1 MAEPGPDCSSL
12 LDEDLS
18 SFVFSYLADSQY
30 EVSGEE
36 HLYSDF
42 PEIDLSQLDAS
53 DFDSASCFSEL
64 QWCGEHSETDS
75 SQYSTDDSELFQIID
90 SENEALLAA
99 LTETLDDIQGD
110 DMGLAAFRTM
120 EEGDTLNHAYTSPAP
135 SPKPTAPVT
144 GGPPPAPEFDE
155 LSLVE
160 GPRDRRAS
168 VPQAQS
174 RSCTELHRHL
184 TSITPCSQTKP
195 SEAPEECPSAGHHPS
210 PGDCAHHEDDSDSS
224 EDSLSSGDSVT
235 PPSSAEDGSGSQF
248 SCEGEMHSVVELI
261 RYMHTYCLPPRKLP
275 AHDATDAKP
284 QPCSSPFKRAKPD
297 CPAQPGPPGSA
308 QSQPGCAWQAAGDCK
323 KPGASFSILKELL
336 ARDLLCD
343 VSKPYRL
350 GKPVYAALAR
360 PPGSCSPVPP
370 ARDGEDVSGTC
381 TSRLKMAPEKGE
393 PQQSPRAQAEA
404 PRELGG
410 HEDDAGKQE
419 DTPVTALGKMPRK
432 QDNTVYAVRR
442 SKRLN
447 PELGH
452 WLSFLDE
459 PPPEPS
465 GPLGCREA
473 APCPVLEGFSA
484 EEPAAEVEVGG
495 TAPLA
500 EPQPL
505 SLGSPVDGEVGNG
518 AESRHCAL
526 LEQTETPRCLTL
538 SLVQTDPAFGKRN
551 FEPMLTVELCG
562 TAGLT
567 PPTTPPY
574 KPAEEDLYKPDIPQE
589 PGKEDGMAPSP
600 GGTGDVAASRKA
612 PRKHP
617 ERTELFAHLSRAA
630 ATRPTLHEQQGLLK
644 RPFSRSFG
652 DHDYCQVLKPEASL
666 QRKVLKS
673 WEPTSQVE
681 TEHKRKVPAAHYQ
694 GLELG
699 KEVDSEMLWKDGVKQ
714 LRDQEIRASLTKHFG
729 FLDSALDD
737 EDMGFCKTPEYD
749 TVFEDSCS
757 ESGSPL
763 EEEDEEEEEEEE
775 EEERGNTQLCLRRNP
790 LSRTTLHYC
799 SRSRSSSG
807 SSCCRSRSPASRRTF
822 RCENGEQCQGGN
834 GHRGQLEKKREKAI
848 GEGRVVYIRNL
859 SSSMSS
865 SELKK
870 RFEVFGEIVEC
881 QVLSRTNRGDK
892 YGFIT
897 YRYSEHAAL
906 SLKNGPSLRKRNE
919 PSFQLSSGGLGRFWT
934 RYADL
939 DCGTEESSSASVKSK
954 YETMDFDSLLQE
966 AQLSLHRQAHSP
978 ELLALTSP
986 WDGYGFFQPGEQC
999 AGRWA
1004 EKREDPPLPGGGGSS
1019 VLPALSLSASF
1030 AVGVLLPALS
1040 PMAEAGAVARLK
1052 DELTCPICLC
1062 IYCNPVTLGCGHSF
1076 CKRCIKE
1083 AWRCQQGH
1091 PSCPLCHYYIDL
1103 SKELM
1108 PNFHLRN
1115 IVQNFMDAPAN
1126 QEEEKQEVQCKEEE
1140 ESSGQQEEVILCDFC
1155 LQEPQPAVKTC
1166 LTCEASLCQAHLSKH
1181 CTNVPQKNHILVEP
1195 CGAQALAERKCLQHG
1210 KLLECYCENDKVCI
1224 CMMCCVLTSHKDH
1237 MVISLE
1243 EAFHQ
1248 AQHVLPETLKKVKKH
1263 EAALDR
1269 SIANLQ
1275 RQEEQVKVC
1284 SKAPYHFK
1292 EGCMLVTDEIRLLQQ
1307 FKPGKLFP
1315 RLNIF
1320 IEDLDKGIEC
1330 TLSKFTDDSKL
1341 SGSVDLL
1348 EGRKALQREL
1358 NRLDRWAKN
1367 NCMRFSKAKCQA
1379 LHMGHNNPSYRLGEE
1394 WLESCLAG
1402 KDLGVLINSS

>member
-1 MAEPGPDCSSL
+1 MWK
-12 LDEDLS
+12 
-18 SFVFSYLADSQY
+18 Y

-144 GGPPPAPEFDE
+144 GGPSPAPEFDE
-155 LSLVE
+155 LSLLKKLLLSPSHVPPSCEAQRDGTARRPGTPKSRPARPCTKVE

-184 TSITPCSQTKP
+184 TSTTPCSQTKAP
-195 SEAPEECPSAGHHPS
+195 QAPEECSSGGHHPS

-235 PPSSAEDGSGSQF
+235 PLSSAEDGSGSQL

-275 AHDATDAKP
+275 TRDPADTKP

-308 QSQPGCAWQAAGDCK
+308 QSRPGCAWQAAGGCK

-370 ARDGEDVSGTC
+370 ARDGEDASGTC
-381 TSRLKMAPEKGE
+381 TSRVKTAPEKAE
-393 PQQSPRAQAEA
+393 PRQSPGAEA
-404 PRELGG
+404 EALQELSG
-410 HEDDAGKQE
+410 HEDNGGKQE
-419 DTPVTALGKMPRK
+419 GTSGTAVGKVARK

-452 WLSFLDE
+452 WLSFLDG

-465 GPLGCREA
+465 VPLACREA

-495 TAPLA
+495 TAASA

-518 AESRHCAL
+518 AESRRCAL

-538 SLVQTDPAFGKRN
+538 SLAQTDPAFGKRN
-551 FEPMLTVELCG
+551 FESMLTVELCG

-600 GGTGDVAASRKA
+600 GGAGDVAASRKA

-630 ATRPTLHEQQGLLK
+630 TTRPVLPEQQGLLK

-652 DHDYCQVLKPEASL
+652 DHDYCQVLKPEAAL

-694 GLELG
+694 GLDLG
-699 KEVDSEMLWKDGVKQ
+699 KEAGSEMLWKDGVKQ

-729 FLDSALDD
+729 FLDTALDD
-737 EDMGFCKTPEYD
+737 EDMVFCKTPEYD

-757 ESGSPL
+757 ESGSPV

-775 EEERGNTQLCLRRNP
+775 EEHGNTKLCLRRNP
-790 LSRTTLHYC
+790 LSRTSLHYC

-822 RCENGEQCQGGN
+822 RCENGEQCQGGS
-834 GHRGQLEKKREKAI
+834 GHRGQLEKRREKAI

-919 PSFQLSSGGLGRFWT
+919 PSFQLSSGGLGRFFWT

-939 DCGTEESSSASVKSK
+939 DCGTEESSPAPVKSK

-966 AQLSLHRQAHSP
+966 AQLSLHR
-978 ELLALTSP
+978 
-986 WDGYGFFQPGEQC
+986 
-999 AGRWA
+999 
-1004 EKREDPPLPGGGGSS
+1004 
-1019 VLPALSLSASF
+1019 
-1030 AVGVLLPALS
+1030 
-1040 PMAEAGAVARLK
+1040 
-1052 DELTCPICLC
+1052 
-1062 IYCNPVTLGCGHSF
+1062 
-1076 CKRCIKE
+1076 
-1083 AWRCQQGH
+1083 
-1091 PSCPLCHYYIDL
+1091 
-1103 SKELM
+1103 
-1108 PNFHLRN
+1108 
-1115 IVQNFMDAPAN
+1115 
-1126 QEEEKQEVQCKEEE
+1126 
-1140 ESSGQQEEVILCDFC
+1140 
-1155 LQEPQPAVKTC
+1155 
-1166 LTCEASLCQAHLSKH
+1166 
-1181 CTNVPQKNHILVEP
+1181 
-1195 CGAQALAERKCLQHG
+1195 
-1210 KLLECYCENDKVCI
+1210 
-1224 CMMCCVLTSHKDH
+1224 
-1237 MVISLE
+1237 
-1243 EAFHQ
+1243 
-1248 AQHVLPETLKKVKKH
+1248 
-1263 EAALDR
+1263 
-1269 SIANLQ
+1269 
-1275 RQEEQVKVC
+1275 
-1284 SKAPYHFK
+1284 
-1292 EGCMLVTDEIRLLQQ
+1292 
-1307 FKPGKLFP
+1307 
-1315 RLNIF
+1315 
-1320 IEDLDKGIEC
+1320 
-1330 TLSKFTDDSKL
+1330 
-1341 SGSVDLL
+1341 
-1348 EGRKALQREL
+1348 
-1358 NRLDRWAKN
+1358 
-1367 NCMRFSKAKCQA
+1367 
-1379 LHMGHNNPSYRLGEE
+1379 
-1394 WLESCLAG
+1394 
-1402 KDLGVLINSS
+1402 

>member
-120 EEGDTLNHAYTSPAP
+120 EEGDTLNQAYTSPAP

-155 LSLVE
+155 LSLLKKLLLSPSHVPPSCEAQRDGSTRRLGTPKSRPARPYTKVE
-160 GPRDRRAS
+160 GPRERRAS

-184 TSITPCSQTKP
+184 TATAPCPQTKAP
-195 SEAPEECPSAGHHPS
+195 QTPEECPSSRHHLS

-235 PPSSAEDGSGSQF
+235 PSSSAEDGSSSQF

-275 AHDATDAKP
+275 TRDAADAKP

-297 CPAQPGPPGSA
+297 CPGQPGLPSSA
-308 QSQPGCAWQAAGDCK
+308 QSRPGCAWQAAAGCK

-350 GKPVYAALAR
+350 SKPVYAALAR

-370 ARDGEDVSGTC
+370 AQDGEDVTEIC
-381 TSRLKMAPEKGE
+381 TSRAKMAPEKGE
-393 PQQSPRAQAEA
+393 PRQSPRAEAEA
-404 PRELGG
+404 PQEPCGL
-410 HEDDAGKQE
+410 EDDAGKR
-419 DTPVTALGKMPRK
+419 TGVLGTAPGKMARK
-432 QDNTVYAVRR
+432 QESTVYAVRR

-459 PPPEPS
+459 PSPEPS
-465 GPLGCREA
+465 VPQEAGNSRGTLASREPA
-473 APCPVLEGFSA
+473 LCPALEGFSA
-484 EEPAAEVEVGG
+484 EEPAAEVEVGD
-495 TAPLA
+495 TAPLV

-505 SLGSPVDGEVGNG
+505 SLGSPGDSEVGNG
-518 AESRHCAL
+518 AESQRCAL
-526 LEQTETPRCLTL
+526 LEQAETPRCLTL
-538 SLVQTDPAFGKRN
+538 SLAQTDSTFGKRN

-589 PGKEDGMAPSP
+589 PGKEDGTAPIP
-600 GGTGDVAASRKA
+600 GGGGDTAASRKG

-630 ATRPTLHEQQGLLK
+630 GRPTLPEQQGVLK

-652 DHDYCQVLKPEASL
+652 DHDYCQVLKPEAAL

-673 WEPTSQVE
+673 WEPPGQVE
-681 TEHKRKVPAAHYQ
+681 TEHKRRVPAAHYQ
-694 GLELG
+694 GLDLG
-699 KEVDSEMLWKDGVKQ
+699 SKEAGSEMLWKDGVKQ

-729 FLDSALDD
+729 FLDSALEE
-737 EDMGFCKTPEYD
+737 EDMVFCKTPEYD

-757 ESGSPL
+757 ESGSPV

-775 EEERGNTQLCLRRNP
+775 EEHGDTKLCLRRNP
-790 LSRTTLHYC
+790 LSRTSLHYC

-822 RCENGEQCQGGN
+822 RCENSQQCQGGS
-834 GHRGQLEKKREKAI
+834 GHRGQLEKRREKAI

-906 SLKNGPSLRKRNE
+906 SLKNGTSLRKRNE
-919 PSFQLSSGGLGRFWT
+919 PSFQLSSGGLGHFFWT

-939 DCGTEESSSASVKSK
+939 DCSAEESSSAPVKSK

-966 AQLSLHRQAHSP
+966 AQLSLHR
-978 ELLALTSP
+978 
-986 WDGYGFFQPGEQC
+986 
-999 AGRWA
+999 
-1004 EKREDPPLPGGGGSS
+1004 
-1019 VLPALSLSASF
+1019 
-1030 AVGVLLPALS
+1030 
-1040 PMAEAGAVARLK
+1040 
-1052 DELTCPICLC
+1052 
-1062 IYCNPVTLGCGHSF
+1062 
-1076 CKRCIKE
+1076 
-1083 AWRCQQGH
+1083 
-1091 PSCPLCHYYIDL
+1091 
-1103 SKELM
+1103 
-1108 PNFHLRN
+1108 
-1115 IVQNFMDAPAN
+1115 
-1126 QEEEKQEVQCKEEE
+1126 
-1140 ESSGQQEEVILCDFC
+1140 
-1155 LQEPQPAVKTC
+1155 
-1166 LTCEASLCQAHLSKH
+1166 
-1181 CTNVPQKNHILVEP
+1181 
-1195 CGAQALAERKCLQHG
+1195 
-1210 KLLECYCENDKVCI
+1210 
-1224 CMMCCVLTSHKDH
+1224 
-1237 MVISLE
+1237 
-1243 EAFHQ
+1243 
-1248 AQHVLPETLKKVKKH
+1248 
-1263 EAALDR
+1263 
-1269 SIANLQ
+1269 
-1275 RQEEQVKVC
+1275 
-1284 SKAPYHFK
+1284 
-1292 EGCMLVTDEIRLLQQ
+1292 
-1307 FKPGKLFP
+1307 
-1315 RLNIF
+1315 
-1320 IEDLDKGIEC
+1320 
-1330 TLSKFTDDSKL
+1330 
-1341 SGSVDLL
+1341 
-1348 EGRKALQREL
+1348 
-1358 NRLDRWAKN
+1358 
-1367 NCMRFSKAKCQA
+1367 
-1379 LHMGHNNPSYRLGEE
+1379 
-1394 WLESCLAG
+1394 
-1402 KDLGVLINSS
+1402 

>member
-1 MAEPGPDCSSL
+1 MAEPDCSSL

-42 PEIDLSQLDAS
+42 PEIDLSQLDTS
-53 DFDSASCFSEL
+53 DFDSAGYFSEL

-144 GGPPPAPEFDE
+144 GGPPPVPEFDE
-155 LSLVE
+155 LSLLKKLLLSPSHVPPSCEAQRDGSARRLGTPKSRPTRPCTKVE

-168 VPQAQS
+168 VPQAQG

-184 TSITPCSQTKP
+184 TSSLPCPQTKAP
-195 SEAPEECPSAGHHPS
+195 QAPEECPSGHHHLP
-210 PGDCAHHEDDSDSS
+210 PGNCTHHEDDSDSS

-235 PPSSAEDGSGSQF
+235 PISSAEDGSSRQF
-248 SCEGEMHSVVELI
+248 SCGGEMHSVVELI

-275 AHDATDAKP
+275 ARDAADAKP
-284 QPCSSPFKRAKPD
+284 QLCSSPLKRAKPD
-297 CPAQPGPPGSA
+297 CPMQPGPPGSS
-308 QSQPGCAWQAAGDCK
+308 QSRPGCTWQGAGGCK

-360 PPGSCSPVPP
+360 PPGSCSPVLP
-370 ARDGEDVSGTC
+370 AHDGEDAGGTC
-381 TSRLKMAPEKGE
+381 TSRTKMAPEKGE
-393 PQQSPRAQAEA
+393 LRQSPRAEAEA
-404 PRELGG
+404 PREPGDL
-410 HEDDAGKQE
+410 EDDAGKRAG
-419 DTPVTALGKMPRK
+419 ALGAATGKVTRK
-432 QDNTVYAVRR
+432 QESTIYAVRR

-465 GPLGCREA
+465 ITRETGDGHGPRDALACREP
-473 APCPVLEGFSA
+473 APCPALEGFSA

-495 TAPLA
+495 TEEGDGGGTAPPV

-505 SLGSPVDGEVGNG
+505 SVGSLGDSEVGDG
-518 AESRHCAL
+518 AENRHCAL
-526 LEQTETPRCLTL
+526 LEQAETPRCLTL
-538 SLVQTDPAFGKRN
+538 SLAQTDSTFGKRN

-589 PGKEDGMAPSP
+589 PGKEDRTAPSP
-600 GGTGDVAASRKA
+600 GGAGDAGDAAASRKA

-630 ATRPTLHEQQGLLK
+630 GRPALLEQQGMLK

-652 DHDYCQVLKPEASL
+652 DHDYCQVLKPEAAL

-673 WEPTSQVE
+673 WEPLGQVE
-681 TEHKRKVPAAHYQ
+681 MEHKRRVPAAHYQ
-694 GLELG
+694 GLDLSG
-699 KEVDSEMLWKDGVKQ
+699 KEAGSDMLWKDGVKQ

-737 EDMGFCKTPEYD
+737 EDMVFCKTPEYD

-757 ESGSPL
+757 ESGSL
-763 EEEDEEEEEEEE
+763 VEEEEEEEE
-775 EEERGNTQLCLRRNP
+775 EHGDTKLCLQRNP
-790 LSRTTLHYC
+790 LSRTSLHYS

-807 SSCCRSRSPASRRTF
+807 SSCCRSRSPTSRRTF
-822 RCENGEQCQGGN
+822 RCENGEQCQGGS
-834 GHRGQLEKKREKAI
+834 GHRGQLEKRREKAI
-848 GEGRVVYIRNL
+848 GEGRVVYVRNL

-906 SLKNGPSLRKRNE
+906 SLKNGTSLRKRNE
-919 PSFQLSSGGLGRFWT
+919 PSFQLSSGGLGHFFWT

-939 DCGTEESSSASVKSK
+939 DCSAEESSPAPVKSK

-966 AQLSLHRQAHSP
+966 AQLSLHR
-978 ELLALTSP
+978 
-986 WDGYGFFQPGEQC
+986 
-999 AGRWA
+999 
-1004 EKREDPPLPGGGGSS
+1004 
-1019 VLPALSLSASF
+1019 
-1030 AVGVLLPALS
+1030 
-1040 PMAEAGAVARLK
+1040 
-1052 DELTCPICLC
+1052 
-1062 IYCNPVTLGCGHSF
+1062 
-1076 CKRCIKE
+1076 
-1083 AWRCQQGH
+1083 
-1091 PSCPLCHYYIDL
+1091 
-1103 SKELM
+1103 
-1108 PNFHLRN
+1108 
-1115 IVQNFMDAPAN
+1115 
-1126 QEEEKQEVQCKEEE
+1126 
-1140 ESSGQQEEVILCDFC
+1140 
-1155 LQEPQPAVKTC
+1155 
-1166 LTCEASLCQAHLSKH
+1166 
-1181 CTNVPQKNHILVEP
+1181 
-1195 CGAQALAERKCLQHG
+1195 
-1210 KLLECYCENDKVCI
+1210 
-1224 CMMCCVLTSHKDH
+1224 
-1237 MVISLE
+1237 
-1243 EAFHQ
+1243 
-1248 AQHVLPETLKKVKKH
+1248 
-1263 EAALDR
+1263 
-1269 SIANLQ
+1269 
-1275 RQEEQVKVC
+1275 
-1284 SKAPYHFK
+1284 
-1292 EGCMLVTDEIRLLQQ
+1292 
-1307 FKPGKLFP
+1307 
-1315 RLNIF
+1315 
-1320 IEDLDKGIEC
+1320 
-1330 TLSKFTDDSKL
+1330 
-1341 SGSVDLL
+1341 
-1348 EGRKALQREL
+1348 
-1358 NRLDRWAKN
+1358 
-1367 NCMRFSKAKCQA
+1367 
-1379 LHMGHNNPSYRLGEE
+1379 
-1394 WLESCLAG
+1394 
-1402 KDLGVLINSS
+1402 

>member
-1 MAEPGPDCSSL
+1 
-12 LDEDLS
+12 
-18 SFVFSYLADSQY
+18 
-30 EVSGEE
+30 SGEE

-120 EEGDTLNHAYTSPAP
+120 EEGDTLIHAYTSPAP

-155 LSLVE
+155 LSLLKKLLLSPSHVSLSCEAQRDGSARHPGAPKSRPARPCTKVE

-184 TSITPCSQTKP
+184 TSSTSCPQTK
-195 SEAPEECPSAGHHPS
+195 APQAPKECPRSHHHPS
-210 PGDCAHHEDDSDSS
+210 PDDCAHLEDDSDSS
-224 EDSLSSGDSVT
+224 EDSLSSSDSVT
-235 PPSSAEDGSGSQF
+235 PPSSADDGSSSQF

-275 AHDATDAKP
+275 ARDAADAKP

-297 CPAQPGPPGSA
+297 CPVQPSPPGST
-308 QSQPGCAWQAAGDCK
+308 QSRPGCAWQAAGGCK

-370 ARDGEDVSGTC
+370 GQDGEDTGGTY
-381 TSRLKMAPEKGE
+381 TSRATMAPEKGE
-393 PQQSPRAQAEA
+393 PRQSPRAEAEA
-404 PRELGG
+404 LREPGG
-410 HEDDAGKQE
+410 FEDDAGKHAG
-419 DTPVTALGKMPRK
+419 TPGAAVGKLVRK
-432 QDNTVYAVRR
+432 QESTVYAVRR

-465 GPLGCREA
+465 
-473 APCPVLEGFSA
+473 
-484 EEPAAEVEVGG
+484 PAAEVEVGG
-495 TAPLA
+495 TEEGDGRSPAPPA

-505 SLGSPVDGEVGNG
+505 SLGSPGDSELGDG
-518 AESRHCAL
+518 AEIRRCAL
-526 LEQTETPRCLTL
+526 LEQAGEGARGLWLCSPLPCVPTLPVL
-538 SLVQTDPAFGKRN
+538 SLPVLQRLVQPRRWGGTGQDGGDRADSCPLFG
-551 FEPMLTVELCG
+551 G
-562 TAGLT
+562 GSGLT

-589 PGKEDGMAPSP
+589 PGKEDGLAPSP
-600 GGTGDVAASRKA
+600 GGAGDTAASRKA

-630 ATRPTLHEQQGLLK
+630 GRPVLPEQQGVLK

-652 DHDYCQVLKPEASL
+652 DHDYCQVLKPEAPL

-673 WEPTSQVE
+673 WEPPGQVE
-681 TEHKRKVPAAHYQ
+681 MEHKRRVPAAHYQ
-694 GLELG
+694 GLDLSQETG
-699 KEVDSEMLWKDGVKQ
+699 SEMLWKDGIKQ

-737 EDMGFCKTPEYD
+737 EDMVFCKTPEYD

-757 ESGSPL
+757 DSGSPV
-763 EEEDEEEEEEEE
+763 EEEEEEEE
-775 EEERGNTQLCLRRNP
+775 EEEHGNTKLCLRRNP
-790 LSRTTLHYC
+790 LSRTSLHYC

-822 RCENGEQCQGGN
+822 RCENGEQCQGGS
-834 GHRGQLEKKREKAI
+834 GHRGQLEKRREKAI

-881 QVLSRTNRGDK
+881 QVLSRTNRGNK

-906 SLKNGPSLRKRNE
+906 SLKNGTSLRKRNE
-919 PSFQLSSGGLGRFWT
+919 PSFQLSSGGLGHFFWT

-939 DCGTEESSSASVKSK
+939 DCGVEESSPAPVKSK

-966 AQLSLHRQAHSP
+966 AQLSLH
-978 ELLALTSP
+978 
-986 WDGYGFFQPGEQC
+986 
-999 AGRWA
+999 
-1004 EKREDPPLPGGGGSS
+1004 
-1019 VLPALSLSASF
+1019 
-1030 AVGVLLPALS
+1030 
-1040 PMAEAGAVARLK
+1040 
-1052 DELTCPICLC
+1052 
-1062 IYCNPVTLGCGHSF
+1062 
-1076 CKRCIKE
+1076 
-1083 AWRCQQGH
+1083 
-1091 PSCPLCHYYIDL
+1091 
-1103 SKELM
+1103 
-1108 PNFHLRN
+1108 
-1115 IVQNFMDAPAN
+1115 
-1126 QEEEKQEVQCKEEE
+1126 
-1140 ESSGQQEEVILCDFC
+1140 
-1155 LQEPQPAVKTC
+1155 
-1166 LTCEASLCQAHLSKH
+1166 
-1181 CTNVPQKNHILVEP
+1181 
-1195 CGAQALAERKCLQHG
+1195 
-1210 KLLECYCENDKVCI
+1210 
-1224 CMMCCVLTSHKDH
+1224 
-1237 MVISLE
+1237 
-1243 EAFHQ
+1243 
-1248 AQHVLPETLKKVKKH
+1248 
-1263 EAALDR
+1263 
-1269 SIANLQ
+1269 
-1275 RQEEQVKVC
+1275 
-1284 SKAPYHFK
+1284 
-1292 EGCMLVTDEIRLLQQ
+1292 
-1307 FKPGKLFP
+1307 
-1315 RLNIF
+1315 
-1320 IEDLDKGIEC
+1320 
-1330 TLSKFTDDSKL
+1330 
-1341 SGSVDLL
+1341 
-1348 EGRKALQREL
+1348 
-1358 NRLDRWAKN
+1358 
-1367 NCMRFSKAKCQA
+1367 
-1379 LHMGHNNPSYRLGEE
+1379 
-1394 WLESCLAG
+1394 
-1402 KDLGVLINSS
+1402 

>member
-1 MAEPGPDCSSL
+1 
-12 LDEDLS
+12 
-18 SFVFSYLADSQY
+18 
-30 EVSGEE
+30 SGEE

-42 PEIDLSQLDAS
+42 PEIDLSQLDAG
-53 DFDSASCFSEL
+53 DLDSGGCFSEL
-64 QWCGEHSETDS
+64 QWGGEHSETDS

-120 EEGDTLNHAYTSPAP
+120 EEGDTLNPATTSPAP

-144 GGPPPAPEFDE
+144 GGPPPAPECDE
-155 LSLVE
+155 LSLLKKLLLSPSPPSCEAQRDGSTRRPGTPKSRPARPCTKVE

-184 TSITPCSQTKP
+184 TSSASCSQTKAP
-195 SEAPEECPSAGHHPS
+195 QAPEECPGSGHHPS
-210 PGDCAHHEDDSDSS
+210 PGDCAHLEDDSDSS
-224 EDSLSSGDSVT
+224 EDSLSSGDSVAAL
-235 PPSSAEDGSGSQF
+235 SSAEDATGSQF
-248 SCEGEMHSVVELI
+248 SCEGELHSVVELI

-275 AHDATDAKP
+275 ARDPADTKP

-297 CPAQPGPPGSA
+297 CAPAPGSA
-308 QSQPGCAWQAAGDCK
+308 QSRPGCAWQAAGGCK

-370 ARDGEDVSGTC
+370 EGEDAGGTC
-381 TSRLKMAPEKGE
+381 TSRAKAAAEKGE
-393 PQQSPRAQAEA
+393 PRQSPGAEA
-404 PRELGG
+404 ELGG
-410 HEDDAGKQE
+410 LEDDAGKQE
-419 DTPVTALGKMPRK
+419 GSPGAGKAARK
-432 QDNTVYAVRR
+432 QDSAVYTVRR

-452 WLSFLDE
+452 WLSFLDD
-459 PPPEPS
+459 PPPES
-465 GPLGCREA
+465 SVPLGCREP

-495 TAPLA
+495 TAPSA

-505 SLGSPVDGEVGNG
+505 CLGSLGDGEVGT
-518 AESRHCAL
+518 ESRRCAL
-526 LEQTETPRCLTL
+526 LEQTGEGGWGLSVCSPSPECPCCPCHPCQTPRCLTL
-538 SLVQTDPAFGKRN
+538 SLAQTTGMGQGRTEGAELTPALSLG
-551 FEPMLTVELCG
+551 G
-562 TAGLT
+562 SGLT

-600 GGTGDVAASRKA
+600 GGAGDAAASRKA

-617 ERTELFAHLSRAA
+617 ERTELFAHLSRAGG
-630 ATRPTLHEQQGLLK
+630 RPLPEQQGLLK

-652 DHDYCQVLKPEASL
+652 DHDYCQVLKPEAAL

-673 WEPTSQVE
+673 WEPPSQVE
-681 TEHKRKVPAAHYQ
+681 TEHKRRVPAAHYQ

-699 KEVDSEMLWKDGVKQ
+699 KDTGTEMLWKDGVKQ

-737 EDMGFCKTPEYD
+737 EDMVFCKTPEYD

-757 ESGSPL
+757 ESGSPVE

-775 EEERGNTQLCLRRNP
+775 EEEHGNTKLCLRRNP
-790 LSRTTLHYC
+790 LSRTSLHYC

-822 RCENGEQCQGGN
+822 RCENGEQCQGGS
-834 GHRGQLEKKREKAI
+834 GHRGQLEKRREKAI

-881 QVLSRTNRGDK
+881 QVLSRTNRGEK

-919 PSFQLSSGGLGRFWT
+919 PSFQLSSGGLGRFFWT

-939 DCGTEESSSASVKSK
+939 DCGTDESSPAPVKSK

-966 AQLSLHRQAHSP
+966 AQLSLH
-978 ELLALTSP
+978 
-986 WDGYGFFQPGEQC
+986 
-999 AGRWA
+999 
-1004 EKREDPPLPGGGGSS
+1004 
-1019 VLPALSLSASF
+1019 
-1030 AVGVLLPALS
+1030 
-1040 PMAEAGAVARLK
+1040 
-1052 DELTCPICLC
+1052 
-1062 IYCNPVTLGCGHSF
+1062 
-1076 CKRCIKE
+1076 
-1083 AWRCQQGH
+1083 
-1091 PSCPLCHYYIDL
+1091 
-1103 SKELM
+1103 
-1108 PNFHLRN
+1108 
-1115 IVQNFMDAPAN
+1115 
-1126 QEEEKQEVQCKEEE
+1126 
-1140 ESSGQQEEVILCDFC
+1140 
-1155 LQEPQPAVKTC
+1155 
-1166 LTCEASLCQAHLSKH
+1166 
-1181 CTNVPQKNHILVEP
+1181 
-1195 CGAQALAERKCLQHG
+1195 
-1210 KLLECYCENDKVCI
+1210 
-1224 CMMCCVLTSHKDH
+1224 
-1237 MVISLE
+1237 
-1243 EAFHQ
+1243 
-1248 AQHVLPETLKKVKKH
+1248 
-1263 EAALDR
+1263 
-1269 SIANLQ
+1269 
-1275 RQEEQVKVC
+1275 
-1284 SKAPYHFK
+1284 
-1292 EGCMLVTDEIRLLQQ
+1292 
-1307 FKPGKLFP
+1307 
-1315 RLNIF
+1315 
-1320 IEDLDKGIEC
+1320 
-1330 TLSKFTDDSKL
+1330 
-1341 SGSVDLL
+1341 
-1348 EGRKALQREL
+1348 
-1358 NRLDRWAKN
+1358 
-1367 NCMRFSKAKCQA
+1367 
-1379 LHMGHNNPSYRLGEE
+1379 
-1394 WLESCLAG
+1394 
-1402 KDLGVLINSS
+1402 

>member
-42 PEIDLSQLDAS
+42 PEIDLSQLDAG
-53 DFDSASCFSEL
+53 DLDSAGCFSEL
-64 QWCGEHSETDS
+64 QWGGEHSETDS

-120 EEGDTLNHAYTSPAP
+120 EEGDTLNSATTSPAP

-144 GGPPPAPEFDE
+144 GGPPPAPECDE
-155 LSLVE
+155 LSLLKKLLLSPSPPSCEAQRDGSARRPGTPKSRPARPCTKVE

-184 TSITPCSQTKP
+184 TSSTSCSQTKAP
-195 SEAPEECPSAGHHPS
+195 QAPEECPGSGHHPS
-210 PGDCAHHEDDSDSS
+210 PGGCAHHEDDSDSS
-224 EDSLSSGDSVT
+224 EDSLSSGDSVAAL
-235 PPSSAEDGSGSQF
+235 SSAEDGTGSQF
-248 SCEGEMHSVVELI
+248 SCEGELHSVVELI

-275 AHDATDAKP
+275 PDSNP
-284 QPCSSPFKRAKPD
+284 QPCSSPFKRARAD
-297 CPAQPGPPGSA
+297 CAPAPGSA
-308 QSQPGCAWQAAGDCK
+308 QSRPGCAWQAAGGCK

-360 PPGSCSPVPP
+360 PPGSCSPAPP
-370 ARDGEDVSGTC
+370 DAEDAGGTC
-381 TSRLKMAPEKGE
+381 TARGKAAAERGE
-393 PQQSPRAQAEA
+393 PRHSPEAEA

-410 HEDDAGKQE
+410 LEDDAGKQE
-419 DTPVTALGKMPRK
+419 GGPGAGKAARR
-432 QDNTVYAVRR
+432 QDSAVYAVRR

-459 PPPEPS
+459 PHPES
-465 GPLGCREA
+465 SVALGCGEA
-473 APCPVLEGFSA
+473 APPMLEGFSA
-484 EEPAAEVEVGG
+484 QEPAAEVEVGG
-495 TAPLA
+495 TAPSV

-505 SLGSPVDGEVGNG
+505 CLGSLGDGEVGT
-518 AESRHCAL
+518 ESRRCAL

-538 SLVQTDPAFGKRN
+538 SLAQTDPAFGKRN

-589 PGKEDGMAPSP
+589 PGKEDGMSLSP
-600 GGTGDVAASRKA
+600 GGTGDVAASQKA

-617 ERTELFAHLSRAA
+617 ERTELFAHLSRAGGRA
-630 ATRPTLHEQQGLLK
+630 LPEQQGLLK

-652 DHDYCQVLKPEASL
+652 DHDYCQVLKPEAAL
-666 QRKVLKS
+666 QRKALKS
-673 WEPTSQVE
+673 WEPPSQVE
-681 TEHKRKVPAAHYQ
+681 TEHKRRVPAAHYQ

-699 KEVDSEMLWKDGVKQ
+699 KDTGAELLWKDGVKQ

-729 FLDSALDD
+729 FLDSALDE
-737 EDMGFCKTPEYD
+737 EDMVFCKTPEYD

-757 ESGSPL
+757 ESGSPV
-763 EEEDEEEEEEEE
+763 EEDEEDEEEEEEEH
-775 EEERGNTQLCLRRNP
+775 GNTELCLRRNP
-790 LSRTTLHYC
+790 LSRTSLHYC

-807 SSCCRSRSPASRRTF
+807 SSCCRSRSPASRRAF

-834 GHRGQLEKKREKAI
+834 GHRGQLKKRREKAI

-881 QVLSRTNRGDK
+881 QVLSRTNRGEK

-919 PSFQLSSGGLGRFWT
+919 PSFQLSSGGLGRFFWT

-939 DCGTEESSSASVKSK
+939 DCGTDESSPAPVKSK

-966 AQLSLHRQAHSP
+966 AQLSLHR
-978 ELLALTSP
+978 
-986 WDGYGFFQPGEQC
+986 
-999 AGRWA
+999 
-1004 EKREDPPLPGGGGSS
+1004 
-1019 VLPALSLSASF
+1019 
-1030 AVGVLLPALS
+1030 
-1040 PMAEAGAVARLK
+1040 
-1052 DELTCPICLC
+1052 
-1062 IYCNPVTLGCGHSF
+1062 
-1076 CKRCIKE
+1076 
-1083 AWRCQQGH
+1083 
-1091 PSCPLCHYYIDL
+1091 
-1103 SKELM
+1103 
-1108 PNFHLRN
+1108 
-1115 IVQNFMDAPAN
+1115 
-1126 QEEEKQEVQCKEEE
+1126 
-1140 ESSGQQEEVILCDFC
+1140 
-1155 LQEPQPAVKTC
+1155 
-1166 LTCEASLCQAHLSKH
+1166 
-1181 CTNVPQKNHILVEP
+1181 
-1195 CGAQALAERKCLQHG
+1195 
-1210 KLLECYCENDKVCI
+1210 
-1224 CMMCCVLTSHKDH
+1224 
-1237 MVISLE
+1237 
-1243 EAFHQ
+1243 
-1248 AQHVLPETLKKVKKH
+1248 
-1263 EAALDR
+1263 
-1269 SIANLQ
+1269 
-1275 RQEEQVKVC
+1275 
-1284 SKAPYHFK
+1284 
-1292 EGCMLVTDEIRLLQQ
+1292 
-1307 FKPGKLFP
+1307 
-1315 RLNIF
+1315 
-1320 IEDLDKGIEC
+1320 
-1330 TLSKFTDDSKL
+1330 
-1341 SGSVDLL
+1341 
-1348 EGRKALQREL
+1348 
-1358 NRLDRWAKN
+1358 
-1367 NCMRFSKAKCQA
+1367 
-1379 LHMGHNNPSYRLGEE
+1379 
-1394 WLESCLAG
+1394 
-1402 KDLGVLINSS
+1402 

>member
-53 DFDSASCFSEL
+53 DFDSAGCFSEL

-120 EEGDTLNHAYTSPAP
+120 EEGDTLNHASTSPAP

-155 LSLVE
+155 LSLLKKLLLSPSHVPPSCEAQRDGSARRPGTLKSRPARPCTKVE

-168 VPQAQS
+168 IPQAQS

-184 TSITPCSQTKP
+184 TSTAPCPQTKAP
-195 SEAPEECPSAGHHPS
+195 RAPEDCPSSHRHPS
-210 PGDCAHHEDDSDSS
+210 PGDCTHHEDDSDSS

-235 PPSSAEDGSGSQF
+235 PPSSAEDGSSSQF

-275 AHDATDAKP
+275 ARDTADAKP

-297 CPAQPGPPGSA
+297 CPVQPGPPSSA
-308 QSQPGCAWQAAGDCK
+308 QSRPGCAWQAASGCK

-360 PPGSCSPVPP
+360 PPSSCSPLPP
-370 ARDGEDVSGTC
+370 AQDREDAGGTC
-381 TSRLKMAPEKGE
+381 TSRAKTAPEKGE
-393 PQQSPRAQAEA
+393 PRQSPGAEAEA

-410 HEDDAGKQE
+410 LEDDAGKHAA
-419 DTPVTALGKMPRK
+419 TLGAAAGKVARK
-432 QDNTVYAVRR
+432 QESTIYAVRR

-459 PPPEPS
+459 PPPKPS
-465 GPLGCREA
+465 IPREAGDSHGPQDALACREPA
-473 APCPVLEGFSA
+473 LCPALEGFSA

-495 TAPLA
+495 TEEGDSGSTAPLA

-505 SLGSPVDGEVGNG
+505 SLSSPADGEVGNR
-518 AESRHCAL
+518 AESRRCTL
-526 LEQTETPRCLTL
+526 LEQAETPRCLTL
-538 SLVQTDPAFGKRN
+538 SFAQTDPAFGKRN

-589 PGKEDGMAPSP
+589 PGKEDRTAPSP
-600 GGTGDVAASRKA
+600 GGTGDAAASQKA
-612 PRKHP
+612 PKKHR
-617 ERTELFAHLSRAA
+617 ERTELFAHLSRA
-630 ATRPTLHEQQGLLK
+630 TGRPALPEQQGVLK

-652 DHDYCQVLKPEASL
+652 DHDYCQVLKPEAAL

-673 WEPTSQVE
+673 WEPPGQVE
-681 TEHKRKVPAAHYQ
+681 TEHKRRVPAAHYQ
-694 GLELG
+694 GLDLGG
-699 KEVDSEMLWKDGVKQ
+699 KEAGSEMLWKDGVKQ

-737 EDMGFCKTPEYD
+737 EDMVFCKTPEYD

-757 ESGSPL
+757 ESGSPV
-763 EEEDEEEEEEEE
+763 EEEEEEEE
-775 EEERGNTQLCLRRNP
+775 EEEHGNTKLCLRRNP
-790 LSRTTLHYC
+790 LSRTSLHYC

-807 SSCCRSRSPASRRTF
+807 SSCCRSRSPTSRRTF
-822 RCENGEQCQGGN
+822 RCENGEQCQGGS
-834 GHRGQLEKKREKAI
+834 GHRGQLEKRREKAI

-906 SLKNGPSLRKRNE
+906 SLKNGTSLRKRNE
-919 PSFQLSSGGLGRFWT
+919 PSFQLSSGGLGHFFWT

-939 DCGTEESSSASVKSK
+939 DCSVEESSPAPVKSK

-966 AQLSLHRQAHSP
+966 AQLSLHR
-978 ELLALTSP
+978 
-986 WDGYGFFQPGEQC
+986 
-999 AGRWA
+999 
-1004 EKREDPPLPGGGGSS
+1004 
-1019 VLPALSLSASF
+1019 
-1030 AVGVLLPALS
+1030 
-1040 PMAEAGAVARLK
+1040 
-1052 DELTCPICLC
+1052 
-1062 IYCNPVTLGCGHSF
+1062 
-1076 CKRCIKE
+1076 
-1083 AWRCQQGH
+1083 
-1091 PSCPLCHYYIDL
+1091 
-1103 SKELM
+1103 
-1108 PNFHLRN
+1108 
-1115 IVQNFMDAPAN
+1115 
-1126 QEEEKQEVQCKEEE
+1126 
-1140 ESSGQQEEVILCDFC
+1140 
-1155 LQEPQPAVKTC
+1155 
-1166 LTCEASLCQAHLSKH
+1166 
-1181 CTNVPQKNHILVEP
+1181 
-1195 CGAQALAERKCLQHG
+1195 
-1210 KLLECYCENDKVCI
+1210 
-1224 CMMCCVLTSHKDH
+1224 
-1237 MVISLE
+1237 
-1243 EAFHQ
+1243 
-1248 AQHVLPETLKKVKKH
+1248 
-1263 EAALDR
+1263 
-1269 SIANLQ
+1269 
-1275 RQEEQVKVC
+1275 
-1284 SKAPYHFK
+1284 
-1292 EGCMLVTDEIRLLQQ
+1292 
-1307 FKPGKLFP
+1307 
-1315 RLNIF
+1315 
-1320 IEDLDKGIEC
+1320 
-1330 TLSKFTDDSKL
+1330 
-1341 SGSVDLL
+1341 
-1348 EGRKALQREL
+1348 
-1358 NRLDRWAKN
+1358 
-1367 NCMRFSKAKCQA
+1367 
-1379 LHMGHNNPSYRLGEE
+1379 
-1394 WLESCLAG
+1394 
-1402 KDLGVLINSS
+1402 

>member
-144 GGPPPAPEFDE
+144 GGPSPAPEFDE
-155 LSLVE
+155 LSLLKKLLLSPSHVPPSCEAQRDGSARRPGTPKSRPARPCTKVE

-184 TSITPCSQTKP
+184 TSTTTCSQTKAP
-195 SEAPEECPSAGHHPS
+195 QAPEECPSGGHHPS

-235 PPSSAEDGSGSQF
+235 PLSSAEDGSGSQL

-275 AHDATDAKP
+275 TRDPADAKP

-308 QSQPGCAWQAAGDCK
+308 QSRPGCAWQAAGGCK

-370 ARDGEDVSGTC
+370 AREGEDANGTC
-381 TSRLKMAPEKGE
+381 TSRVKMASEKGE
-393 PQQSPRAQAEA
+393 PRQSPGAEA
-404 PRELGG
+404 EALRELGG
-410 HEDDAGKQE
+410 HEDNGGKQE
-419 DTPVTALGKMPRK
+419 STSGTAVGKVARK

-465 GPLGCREA
+465 VSLACREA
-473 APCPVLEGFSA
+473 APCPVLEDFSA

-505 SLGSPVDGEVGNG
+505 SLGSPVDGEVGNR
-518 AESRHCAL
+518 AESRRCAL

-538 SLVQTDPAFGKRN
+538 SLAQTDPAFGKRN

-600 GGTGDVAASRKA
+600 GSAGDVAASRKA

-630 ATRPTLHEQQGLLK
+630 AARPALPEQQGLLK

-652 DHDYCQVLKPEASL
+652 DHDYCQVLKPEAAL

-681 TEHKRKVPAAHYQ
+681 TEHKRRVPAAHYQ
-694 GLELG
+694 GLDLG
-699 KEVDSEMLWKDGVKQ
+699 KEAGGEMLWKDGVKQ

-737 EDMGFCKTPEYD
+737 EDMVFCKTPEYD

-757 ESGSPL
+757 ESGSPV

-775 EEERGNTQLCLRRNP
+775 EHGNTKLCLRRNP
-790 LSRTTLHYC
+790 LSRTSLHYC

-822 RCENGEQCQGGN
+822 RCENGEQCQGGS
-834 GHRGQLEKKREKAI
+834 GHRGQLEKRREKAI

-919 PSFQLSSGGLGRFWT
+919 PSFQLSSGGLGRFFWT

-939 DCGTEESSSASVKSK
+939 DCGTEESSPAPVKSK

-966 AQLSLHRQAHSP
+966 AQLSLHR
-978 ELLALTSP
+978 
-986 WDGYGFFQPGEQC
+986 
-999 AGRWA
+999 
-1004 EKREDPPLPGGGGSS
+1004 
-1019 VLPALSLSASF
+1019 
-1030 AVGVLLPALS
+1030 
-1040 PMAEAGAVARLK
+1040 
-1052 DELTCPICLC
+1052 
-1062 IYCNPVTLGCGHSF
+1062 
-1076 CKRCIKE
+1076 
-1083 AWRCQQGH
+1083 
-1091 PSCPLCHYYIDL
+1091 
-1103 SKELM
+1103 
-1108 PNFHLRN
+1108 
-1115 IVQNFMDAPAN
+1115 
-1126 QEEEKQEVQCKEEE
+1126 
-1140 ESSGQQEEVILCDFC
+1140 
-1155 LQEPQPAVKTC
+1155 
-1166 LTCEASLCQAHLSKH
+1166 
-1181 CTNVPQKNHILVEP
+1181 
-1195 CGAQALAERKCLQHG
+1195 
-1210 KLLECYCENDKVCI
+1210 
-1224 CMMCCVLTSHKDH
+1224 
-1237 MVISLE
+1237 
-1243 EAFHQ
+1243 
-1248 AQHVLPETLKKVKKH
+1248 
-1263 EAALDR
+1263 
-1269 SIANLQ
+1269 
-1275 RQEEQVKVC
+1275 
-1284 SKAPYHFK
+1284 
-1292 EGCMLVTDEIRLLQQ
+1292 
-1307 FKPGKLFP
+1307 
-1315 RLNIF
+1315 
-1320 IEDLDKGIEC
+1320 
-1330 TLSKFTDDSKL
+1330 
-1341 SGSVDLL
+1341 
-1348 EGRKALQREL
+1348 
-1358 NRLDRWAKN
+1358 
-1367 NCMRFSKAKCQA
+1367 
-1379 LHMGHNNPSYRLGEE
+1379 
-1394 WLESCLAG
+1394 
-1402 KDLGVLINSS
+1402 